1 MSKALVFYDFRAS
14 RFRVVLL
21 LGCQKTKVGVSDTS
35 FILNCLNVKA
45 PNTKGNAADNELTL
59 RPSRRNQH

>member
-1 MSKALVFYDFRAS
+1 MNKALVLYDFRAS

-21 LGCQKTKVGVSDTS
+21 LGCLKTKVGVSDTS
-35 FILNCLNVKA
+35 FILSCLNVKD
-45 PNTKGNAADNELTL
+45 PDTKGNAADNELTL